1 MFNWI
6 IKFIFIACISTYSL
20 DWSFP
25 RDHGIH
31 PDFDTEWYYM
41 TGHLTDQNNTLHG
54 FQLTFFRHKLT
65 PVHNSNSPW
74 NSDQLFT
81 GHFAF
86 TNGDTQTFSHDETF
100 ARTSFNLATANATE
114 MDIRID
120 DWQLNMTG
128 STLNATIQSAIGE
141 FTLHVANAKEMVF
154 HGKNGV
160 SKKSPSN
167 DHFSYYYSMTRLIG
181 HGELKTADK
190 TYTFTNAQAWLDR
203 EIFNQ
208 LLDQNQI
215 GWDWFAIQ
223 LDDGRDIMAFRVR
236 SENNDHYYSG
246 TIVDK
251 LGNSVSIGKED
262 LQLTPVTYWESDG
275 RRYPIEWRVTLPGIN
290 EDLTLKA
297 RQQNQELHT
306 TIPFPI
312 HYWEGQALVTGSSTG
327 KAYMELVGY

>member
-65 PVHNSNSPW
+65 PVHDSNSPW

-128 STLNATIQSAIGE
+128 STLNATI
-141 FTLHVANAKEMVF
+141 N
-154 HGKNGV
+154 
-160 SKKSPSN
+160 PP
-167 DHFSYYYSMTRLIG
+167 
-181 HGELKTADK
+181 
-190 TYTFTNAQAWLDR
+190 
-203 EIFNQ
+203 
-208 LLDQNQI
+208 
-215 GWDWFAIQ
+215 
-223 LDDGRDIMAFRVR
+223 
-236 SENNDHYYSG
+236 
-246 TIVDK
+246 
-251 LGNSVSIGKED
+251 LGNLPCTWPMPRQWCFMARMGSVK
-262 LQLTPVTYWESDG
+262 
-275 RRYPIEWRVTLPGIN
+275 
-290 EDLTLKA
+290 KA
-297 RQQNQELHT
+297 HPMIIFLI
-306 TIPFPI
+306 TIP
-312 HYWEGQALVTGSSTG
+312 
-327 KAYMELVGY
+327 